1 MPDARRSRE
10 RKSRRRPQVEAL
22 SAQLRALI
30 DANAAG
36 RTEAERAQACEEL
49 LALANDLKPIY
60 IVDPDRRRQPM
71 GIREAKAE
79 LKALHKSVKR
89 AADAADALTLEAS
102 LLLLEHSDRPI
113 GIWRATLHEMAAQM
127 EATMGASTFHLGE
140 PSLRAVLAMETA
152 RVLNDDLG
160 IGVSGDRI
168 RDDAPLTQAPFAQI
182 LTVLLQI
189 AGVPPDVNRTMKAG
203 RALLADPFGDRTD

>member
-10 RKSRRRPQVEAL
+10 RKSRRRPRVKAL

-71 GIREAKAE
+71 SIREAKAE

-89 AADAADALTLEAS
+89 AAAAADALTLEAS

-113 GIWRATLHEMAAQM
+113 GIWRATLREMAVQM
-127 EATMGASTFHLGE
+127 EAAMGASTFHPGE
-140 PSLRAVLAMETA
+140 PSLRAVLALETA
-152 RVLNDDLG
+152 RVLIDDLG

-168 RDDAPLTQAPFAQI
+168 RDDAPLTQAPFARV
-182 LTVLLQI
+182 LTVMLKM
-189 AGVPPDVNRTMKAG
+189 AGFSPDLNRTMRAG
-203 RALLADPFGDRTD
+203 LALLDALFGDRAD

>member
-10 RKSRRRPQVEAL
+10 RKSRRRPRVKAL

-71 GIREAKAE
+71 SIREAKAE

-89 AADAADALTLEAS
+89 AAAAADALTLEAS
-102 LLLLEHSDRPI
+102 FLLLEHSDRPI
-113 GIWRATLHEMAAQM
+113 GIWRATLREMAVQM
-127 EATMGASTFHLGE
+127 EAAMGASTFHPGE
-140 PSLRAVLAMETA
+140 PSLRAVLALETA
-152 RVLNDDLG
+152 RVLIDDLG

-168 RDDAPLTQAPFAQI
+168 RDDAPLTQAPFARV
-182 LTVLLQI
+182 LTVMLKM
-189 AGVPPDVNRTMKAG
+189 AGFSPDLNRTMRAG
-203 RALLADPFGDRTD
+203 LALLDALFGDRAD